1 MKSGLTDDALDSES
15 EESISGGEDP
25 DPIRQKLPET
35 PISREREKQPKI
47 SSVETSLYPHQ
58 ERLKSIDQSTPQLKP
73 ELATLVR
80 PPLSVVSSV
89 PSSSSVPAPKVLLYT
104 KPISSD
110 EREEVVKKTIRVSKS
125 ATSSP
130 RTSVKSVPTP
140 TMSMPDTRVGGRIP
154 GQRYPRVLI
163 NGLIHYELVPNSS
176 TQHEQEPSCD
186 RGITK
191 PPVEVLSGEDTSGYS
206 LSPTEAK
213 DTFSK
218 DSFTTFTSGI
228 LSELHRGITLPLYL
242 S

>member
-1 MKSGLTDDALDSES
+1 LKSGLADDASDSES
-15 EESISGGEDP
+15 EESISGGEEP
-25 DPIRQKLPET
+25 DPIRQKLPENS
-35 PISREREKQPKI
+35 ISRGREKQPKI
-47 SSVETSLYPHQ
+47 SPVETSLYPHQ
-58 ERLKSIDQSTPQLKP
+58 ERLRSIDQSTPQLKP

-89 PSSSSVPAPKVLLYT
+89 PSSSSVPAPKVSLYT
-104 KPISSD
+104 KPASD
-110 EREEVVKKTIRVSKS
+110 ERDEVVKKMIRVSKS

-130 RTSVKSVPTP
+130 RTRTKSVPTP
-140 TMSMPDTRVGGRIP
+140 AVSMPDTRVGGRGP

-206 LSPTEAK
+206 LSPTEAE

-228 LSELHRGITLPLYL
+228 LSELHRGTSTPLYL